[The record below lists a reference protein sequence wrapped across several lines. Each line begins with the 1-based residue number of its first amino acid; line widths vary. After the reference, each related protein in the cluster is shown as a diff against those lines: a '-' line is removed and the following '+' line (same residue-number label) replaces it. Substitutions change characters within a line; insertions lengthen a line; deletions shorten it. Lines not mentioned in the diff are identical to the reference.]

1 MMAVEK
7 LNYIKSL
14 KQLLMGLGEVVSTI
28 DVTGVAIDSREIEGG
43 NLFIAY
49 RGTNHN
55 GLDYIDEAI
64 KSGAAAIAID
74 ELEAFD
80 PKSIPIEIFKVVE
93 LRKNAGLI
101 ISRFYGNPSKNI
113 KITGVTGTN
122 GKTTVS
128 YLIAYAM
135 HGLKKNSAFIRK
147 KLVNKNSALFFFLF
161 LWFARLLY

>member
-28 DVTGVAIDSREIEGG
+28 DVTGVAIDSREIEPG

-49 RGTNHN
+49 RGTDHN

-74 ELEAFD
+74 ELEAFEVCQVLLGVNFAQRPPD
-80 PKSIPIEIFKVVE
+80 GHQGTKNVNF
-93 LRKNAGLI
+93 RK
-101 ISRFYGNPSKNI
+101 
-113 KITGVTGTN
+113 
-122 GKTTVS
+122 
-128 YLIAYAM
+128 
-135 HGLKKNSAFIRK
+135 
-147 KLVNKNSALFFFLF
+147 
-161 LWFARLLY
+161 

>member
-1 MMAVEK
+1 MLQLIVEK
-7 LNYIKSL
+7 L
-14 KQLLMGLGEVVSTI
+14 
-28 DVTGVAIDSREIEGG
+28 RGG

-93 LRKNAGLI
+93 LRKK
-101 ISRFYGNPSKNI
+101 RR
-113 KITGVTGTN
+113 
-122 GKTTVS
+122 S
-128 YLIAYAM
+128 YY
-135 HGLKKNSAFIRK
+135 
-147 KLVNKNSALFFFLF
+147 
-161 LWFARLLY
+161 